1 MVHTNDCAL
10 VMLTTACNTGMNKF
24 SNMIGTKLLV
34 HLRSTF
40 LNDSVEKIETRETSG
55 STNHDTRLNRFRNG
69 LEEVNVYN
77 QALKHLKL
85 FQLMDVTS

>member
-10 VMLTTACNTGMNKF
+10 VMLTTACSTGMNKF

-34 HLRSTF
+34 HLRPTF
-40 LNDSVEKIETRETSG
+40 LNNSVEKIETRETSG

-69 LEEVNVYN
+69 LSEVNVYN